1 MRIDKIVPRKM
12 KMALKTPFTT
22 SFATQTEKHFTI
34 AEVHSGGVIG
44 YGDCSAIS
52 LPFYNEETNVTAW
65 HIMRDFLIPM
75 VKQAGEISH
84 PAEVREI
91 FMPVKRNNCAKA
103 AIEGGIWDA
112 FAKQQ
117 GIPLHQAIGG
127 TRDRVEAG
135 VSIGIQSTQQKLVE
149 VVAGYLDEGYR
160 RIKIKIKPGK
170 DIDYIEALR
179 STFGDITLMADANSA
194 YTLDDIDFFKR
205 LDRFNLLMIEQPL
218 AHDDIVDH
226 RNNAGTFSAQRL
238 IALQGGALNNSGT
251 LSAGERMTLTLDRSL
266 TNRGM
271 VQSGQD
277 LRVQAGH
284 IDNLGTVS
292 AADLHLKADA
302 LRNQANVQATH
313 DAEIVVTDAL
323 TQTRDGTLFAGD
335 RLTLDA
341 SAEDTQGDIQAQQ
354 FAMKAQRWLQQGS
367 VSIHGDGD
375 IQVAD
380 WNNQGQMVLGGNG
393 VLSGTSFNNSGSWQS
408 ATLAWQGGAL
418 VNQGRIQSLGAL
430 GITREQ

>member
-1 MRIDKIVPRKM
+1 MKIDKIVLRKM
-12 KMALKTPFTT
+12 EMALKTPFTT

-34 AEVHSGGVIG
+34 AEVHAGGVIG

-75 VKQAGEISH
+75 VKQAGTISH
-84 PAEVREI
+84 PSEVREI

-135 VSIGIQSTQQKLVE
+135 VSIGIQSSPQKLVE

-194 YTLDDIDFFKR
+194 YSLDYIDFFKR

-226 RNNAGTFSAQRL
+226 RKLQAAIATPICLDESIASVEDARKAIELGSAR
-238 IALQGGALNNSGT
+238 IINIKVA
-251 LSAGERMTLTLDRSL
+251 
-266 TNRGM
+266 
-271 VQSGQD
+271 
-277 LRVQAGH
+277 RVG
-284 IDNLGTVS
+284 
-292 AADLHLKADA
+292 
-302 LRNQANVQATH
+302 
-313 DAEIVVTDAL
+313 
-323 TQTRDGTLFAGD
+323 
-335 RLTLDA
+335 
-341 SAEDTQGDIQAQQ
+341 
-354 FAMKAQRWLQQGS
+354 
-367 VSIHGDGD
+367 
-375 IQVAD
+375 
-380 WNNQGQMVLGGNG
+380 
-393 VLSGTSFNNSGSWQS
+393 
-408 ATLAWQGGAL
+408 
-418 VNQGRIQSLGAL
+418 
-430 GITREQ
+430 GITETKLIHDYCQAHQIPVWCGGMLDTAVGKAHNIAVASLPNFVYAHDIPPSSRYWHEDFMLPLVEMDADSCVAVPSAPGIGFDINPTLYQRYCYGEETFQF